1 MSMPSLRC
9 LVFIISV
16 LLVCA
21 TTETRPLKPT
31 KEMIELSLF
40 LQASNLV
47 AKEAMGPDEAR
58 STNETHNEQPDR
70 LSPGGPDPHHH
81 FMYPG
86 QH

>member
-9 LVFIISV
+9 LVFIIPV
-16 LLVCA
+16 LLACA

-31 KEMIELSLF
+31 KEMIELSLL
-40 LQASNLV
+40 LQASNQV
-47 AKEAMGPDEAR
+47 AKEAMGSDVAR
-58 STNETHNEQPDR
+58 STNETHNVQPNR

-81 FMYPG
+81 FIYGG